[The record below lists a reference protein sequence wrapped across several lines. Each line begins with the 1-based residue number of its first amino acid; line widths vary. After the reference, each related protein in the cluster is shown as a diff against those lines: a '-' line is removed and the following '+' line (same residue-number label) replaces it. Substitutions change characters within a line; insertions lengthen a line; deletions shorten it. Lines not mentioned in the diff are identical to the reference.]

1 MKIRN
6 LTKILLFITV
16 FALVLPLAACG
27 NGALKLESFT
37 VDRSSVKTAYLVG
50 EEIDFSG
57 IKATAKYSDET
68 LNKVYTYNELTITY
82 ADDITATAGNKEVT
96 VSFDDPHLNVK
107 QETKVTITVTEEG
120 GETPAEP
127 LVAVQFEKPQGL
139 TQFASTNAS
148 AGTLKYGDAGFF
160 GEFAVGGK
168 TYVIGN
174 QNAFK
179 LNPRFAVLSED
190 GESVEELAQF
200 FAVVEIAV
208 EKDGAYVALT
218 KTAGE
223 GNSVTYSDG
232 ETLIATVDTYKG
244 TYQFSADAAGMKVKI
259 SVLPSD
265 EYYIA
270 STPFNAVTL
279 EANVVEAYNVYDAFE
294 LSLIDNYNE
303 AWNDF
308 RTQHGIAGIAV
319 SGIVLHANLK
329 LTADDMPASYFY
341 TTEKEVVYT
350 NTVSGET
357 VTVPAGTKYL
367 QDSLNVYDRHS
378 AEDFMIE
385 GNFFT
390 IDLKEVPLVP
400 SPAVFGADADR
411 DYGSDF
417 SNTSLFRFKTST
429 WGDLTTN
436 TVLEDVAKVNVNNLA
451 IVGNAKRDNLVDA
464 NENLASAG
472 GLIFFKSSYL
482 SQVKM
487 DNIVGNSF
495 FITYFAECGDMEISN
510 VKCSDSYQN
519 AAFVYGR
526 SNVSIADSY
535 LEGCGGPVI
544 INSSVINHE
553 FYPSTTTT
561 NTMIVTHVTGEEIW
575 FTAVGANS
583 LVGSIKGL
591 GMGLAQAGF
600 GNIVDANG
608 KMNIK
613 GLLMAEGSNA
623 AEIVTGIDAQG
634 AIFFDKHGI
643 SRFATE
649 DNLIW
654 AAIKQISAGAQ
665 MMGAQMPPF
674 FTVQDAEGNTH
685 TIYFNGQ
692 TFVDLQGRALGTDA
706 SHMALAAAFTTAD
719 TIVLTQGGLSVVFE
733 MYHN

>member
-1 MKIRN
+1 MKKITFRN
-6 LTKILLFITV
+6 ILLFITV

-27 NGALKLESFT
+27 GGSLKLESFT

-82 ADDITATAGNKEVT
+82 ADDITATVGNKEVT

-107 QETKVTITVTEEG
+107 QETKVTITVTQEG
-120 GETPAEP
+120 GETPTEP
-127 LVAVQFEKPQGL
+127 LVAVQFEKPYGL
-139 TQFASTNAS
+139 IQFASTNAS

-174 QNAFK
+174 ENAFK
-179 LNPRFAVLSED
+179 LNPKFAVLSED

-200 FAVVEIAV
+200 FSVIEIAV
-208 EKDGAYVALT
+208 EKEGAYVALT

-223 GNSVTYSDG
+223 GNSVAYSDG

-244 TYQFSADAAGMKVKI
+244 TYQFSADAAGLKVKI
-259 SVLPSD
+259 SVLPSE

-270 STPFNAVTL
+270 TTPFNPVTL
-279 EANVVEAYNVYDAFE
+279 EANVVEAYNVYNAFE
-294 LSLIDNYNE
+294 LSLVDNYNE
-303 AWNDF
+303 DWTDF
-308 RTQHGIAGIAV
+308 RTQHGIADVAV
-319 SGIVLHANLK
+319 SGIVLHANLT

-367 QDSLNVYDRHS
+367 QDCLNVYERHS
-378 AEDFMIE
+378 VEDFMIE

-390 IDLKEVPLVP
+390 LDLREVPLVP
-400 SPAVFGADADR
+400 SPAVFGADADK

-417 SNTSLFRFKTST
+417 SNTSLFRFESVN
-429 WGDLTTN
+429 WDELTAN
-436 TVLEDVAKVNVNNLA
+436 TPAEAVAKINVSDLA

-482 SQVKM
+482 SQTKM

-526 SNVSIADSY
+526 CNVAIADSY

-544 INSSVINHE
+544 INSSNINHE
-553 FYPSTTTT
+553 WYPTTTTT
-561 NTMIVTHVTGEEIW
+561 NTLAVTHVTGEEIW
-575 FTAVGANS
+575 FTAVGATS

-613 GLLMAEGSNA
+613 GLLMAEGTSA
-623 AEIVTGIDAQG
+623 SEIVTGIDAQG
-634 AIFFDKHGI
+634 AIYFDEHGI
-643 SRFATE
+643 SRFVTA
-649 DNLIW
+649 DNLTW
-654 AAIKQISAGAQ
+654 AAIQQISAGAQ

-674 FTVQDAEGNTH
+674 FTVQDAEGNSH

-692 TFVDLQGRALGTDA
+692 TFVDLQGRALGTDM
-706 SHMALAAAFTTAD
+706 SHAALATAFATAD
-719 TIVLTQGGLSVVFE
+719 TVVLTQGGLSVVFE
-733 MYHN
+733 LYHN